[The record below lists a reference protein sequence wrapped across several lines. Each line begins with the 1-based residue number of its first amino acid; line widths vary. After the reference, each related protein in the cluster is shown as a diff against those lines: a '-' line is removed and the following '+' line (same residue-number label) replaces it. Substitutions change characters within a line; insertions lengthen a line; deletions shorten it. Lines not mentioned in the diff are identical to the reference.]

1 MTTVIWRDEMMSYVG
16 GTALGLK
23 FKDGVILA
31 ADKTYILGNMVFS
44 TEVRKVF
51 PLADY
56 VGVAAAG
63 LVADMQ
69 ELFKEIK
76 WHINLRSKQIGKRV
90 DIRSIAKLTSVIMY
104 SRRMFPYYTQILI
117 GGYLENPELY
127 SLDSLGSLIGDDY
140 VAIGTGSENVIG
152 ILDSEYKSD
161 LEFEEAKELVR
172 RSFKAAIRR
181 DVLSGR
187 SMDMLI
193 IRKEGYEILTESF
206 I

>member
-1 MTTVIWRDEMMSYVG
+1 MMSYVG

-69 ELFKEIK
+69 ELFKEII

-172 RSFKAAIRR
+172 KSFKAAIRR